1 MGIRIAY
8 AFAILYAILS
18 GLGLVNYDLGTP
30 YTYLFIFLAAAYL
43 ISYITFKKTNLL
55 YTIALAALVNVTVQL
70 SGGLMSPLVFM
81 YFVALPVIGFRDTER
96 NYWIVASAVLLIE
109 LSSNLV
115 TGRFLILPF
124 VFLIAAAVVIG
135 YIIANMRGRES
146 SVTRSLVKYE
156 TRDQFFAPAAFAPDK
171 VVTSVGEIDRHKGIE
186 RPLLYYVK
194 FIHNVFNAHTTAI
207 FACNEDKMV
216 LVQGFSHSELF
227 VPDSV
232 IETRSGLYHRAISE
246 RRSILIEEFLQH
258 PDELGYYRGA
268 PQVNSVMIAPV
279 VLVDKVVGVL
289 AMDRRGGSFRERDKV
304 VFDEAANTAGF
315 LLAMLK
321 LYEKARYDVQHL
333 SSIAELAEKL
343 HKRLDLKEIL
353 SDTIQA
359 FKHFMP
365 CDDISIAKV
374 DEVNNSGEVLVSTYI
389 TENTKF
395 SLSDG
400 LVGFVAQHK
409 NSIIKDDLSKGNLVT
424 FKKGMKTGNASFVG
438 VPIQQDDELLGVIW
452 LEDHQRTKFNKDD
465 VRILN
470 ILSYQ
475 LSLAWQRAILYD
487 KVKELSIRDGLT
499 DLYNH
504 RHFQE
509 ILETKISEV
518 NELILMLLDIDHFKK
533 INDTYGHQ
541 AGDKVLKFLGRL
553 ISQVGIAARYG
564 GEEFA
569 IIMPGCSLKKG
580 MDRAVRMKDQLL
592 KSVVSFDT
600 AKIKFTVSI
609 GIAHYPNDAR
619 TRVDLIEKADRALYT
634 AKEQG
639 RDRIVIAQTVKPQ

>member
-1 MGIRIAY
+1 
-8 AFAILYAILS
+8 
-18 GLGLVNYDLGTP
+18 
-30 YTYLFIFLAAAYL
+30 L
-43 ISYITFKKTNLL
+43 I
-55 YTIALAALVNVTVQL
+55 
-70 SGGLMSPLVFM
+70 G
-81 YFVALPVIGFRDTER
+81 
-96 NYWIVASAVLLIE
+96 
-109 LSSNLV
+109 
-115 TGRFLILPF
+115 
-124 VFLIAAAVVIG
+124 
-135 YIIANMRGRES
+135 
-146 SVTRSLVKYE
+146 
-156 TRDQFFAPAAFAPDK
+156 
-171 VVTSVGEIDRHKGIE
+171 
-186 RPLLYYVK
+186 
-194 FIHNVFNAHTTAI
+194 
-207 FACNEDKMV
+207 
-216 LVQGFSHSELF
+216 
-227 VPDSV
+227 
-232 IETRSGLYHRAISE
+232 
-246 RRSILIEEFLQH
+246 EFLQH

-268 PQVNSVMIAPV
+268 PQVSSVMIAPV

-289 AMDRRGGSFRERDKV
+289 AMDRRGGSFRERDKM

-315 LLAMLK
+315 LLAMLR

-374 DEVNNSGEVLVSTYI
+374 DEVNNTGEVLVSTYAA
-389 TENTKF
+389 ENTKF

-400 LVGFVAQHK
+400 LVGFVARHK
-409 NSIIKDDLSKGNLVT
+409 NSIIKDDLGKGNLVT

-518 NELILMLLDIDHFKK
+518 NELILMFLDIDHFKK
-533 INDTYGHQ
+533 INDTFGHQ

-592 KSVVSFDT
+592 KSVVSFDN

-609 GIAHYPNDAR
+609 GIAHYPNDAK
-619 TRVDLIEKADRALYT
+619 TRVDLIEKADRALYM